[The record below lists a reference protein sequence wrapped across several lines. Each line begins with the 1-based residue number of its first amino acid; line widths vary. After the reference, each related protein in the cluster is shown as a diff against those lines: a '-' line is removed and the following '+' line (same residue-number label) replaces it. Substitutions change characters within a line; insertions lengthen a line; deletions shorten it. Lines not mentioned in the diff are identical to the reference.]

1 MPRPVTLS
9 TGKVITNVPDDV
21 TDEQV
26 EAQYVGSTIE
36 QPEPVEQPEPEEEIK
51 DIPVE
56 KEGVGFDFR
65 KVLARTQASVL
76 GTGID
81 ILTSFAPKEER
92 EILQKFSG
100 QIGASL
106 ATQGQPDLLDPE
118 TGKVKET
125 TTTVGKIAEIAPY
138 LAVGSK
144 VAGARAI
151 QQAPKLVQGAL
162 AGLFTDQLLADED
175 ENLFNFLEE
184 EFPESTIGDI
194 SAYLATNEDDSEVEK
209 RLKLVGEG
217 LALGALVDLS
227 IAGGKGAIDIYSK
240 ARSMFNKNA
249 KDLTPEERGEVFVD
263 YLKDSKERAGLQK
276 REDRIEFN
284 ETAEGAAQVQ
294 QQQSSRLNRVFRQ
307 LFNRSGYLTP
317 KAQSAFDDAQYA
329 QRSAVSR
336 AEHIATR
343 LTTAMDEIVN
353 NSDIDIRD
361 RVQEVLTDPKLENLS
376 RSDRKLALMDI
387 EEEFGFSTETAE
399 EVLNAREQ
407 IDDISREITGSSSIP
422 LEIKEL
428 VNENIGSYL
437 RRSYRLFEDTG
448 FKPSED
454 VVTDAREYL
463 VQQTMDKTQ
472 GAIDIDEAYRQA
484 EIQINNILDQGGF
497 ADRNAAGDYFV
508 RSRRINKEILAG
520 KKEIPPEIRAL
531 MGEITDPADNIV
543 LTVSKMS
550 RFVETSKFY
559 NNLNKLGTQGKYIF
573 DEDNAPVDLIKDAN
587 KITGT
592 NSVLDGKYTTP
603 EIITAI
609 KQNESFLSAPQADNI
624 LANAYRTFLSLK
636 GSSQAAKTVFSVT
649 TQARNLLGGL
659 QFGTANGLKPYE
671 FSGAA
676 TTLKNQITKGQDVT
690 LDELYEKYL
699 RLGIINTNVRV
710 GEFRSLMESDRDT
723 LIDPRKLKDKLG
735 ILGKYG
741 GKVVNAVEDV
751 YVATDDLFKI
761 SAYNQELDT
770 LKKAFPDREL
780 ATLEEEAANVI
791 RDTLP
796 NYDRVPKGI
805 KSLRNAPLGSFVS
818 FPAEIIRTSG
828 NIIRQASREINSGNS
843 TLRARGLERLGGFA
857 TTNGAF
863 YAAGSATAKLAGLTE
878 EERESAQT
886 LTETPWSKDAP
897 KLFLRI
903 DGKLH
908 TSDTQFL
915 DSYSVIKEPIM
926 AAYREI
932 RDGSLQ
938 GESLDRY
945 LADATVSAAGTLIR
959 PYVDETILTKA
970 ITDVGFAL
978 KGNGRTPDG
987 KALFTADMTT
997 EEKLTAT
1004 PYHILKAFE
1013 PGFVTQ
1019 GKNLYEAGFDIP
1031 NTYTGKNRLPATELV
1046 AMLGVRFK
1054 ELDPA
1059 DSIRFAISDYNED
1072 NRNLQSVFV
1081 NYRTTQDQIVGD
1093 YVNREKALYRNAQ
1106 ELSRKIEAS
1115 IDLIGKG
1122 KTAQYLKEGNLSNK
1136 TIGQFIGGRYMP
1148 TQVSSDLIRN
1158 AYEKMRFGPGESVG
1172 STVKEIVR
1180 QYADMVGTRLERPKE
1195 DSPLR
1200 RTLFAIGGE
1209 VYDVPNAPEE
1219 PDERID
1225 RLTGLPYNEQ
1235 AGGAFVDE
1243 EERVEFAGGGK
1254 VVIELL
1260 ADVIEKYSKRNVSR
1274 DSAQEAASRIVNA
1287 VDTPIEDMDVPVELT
1302 TANPKYVEFLETN
1315 TRALLDEKH
1324 SPISPEILEQ
1334 AGTGGEEFSRLR
1346 GYTDEEIQVFNRS
1359 GELQDE
1365 IGMETG
1371 QDLADETFLITNE
1384 LDNIK
1389 ARDMG
1394 YDDFEQGVDVEGRTI
1409 ANQIDDIEMEYA
1421 ESLEAARFGGDIEE
1435 YLAILKEKDDAIK
1448 ELNIPLEKIK
1458 GKSGTPLVLY
1468 RGVVGSDG
1476 EFAEGALS
1484 GKAREGYAS
1493 FASPSANVAASYS
1506 GPRAKDFEEGFN
1518 TGAIT
1523 PLHVFAEKIV
1533 EFPVTVDKNGYRRF
1547 DMFEFDRRAKSLPK
1561 NHVLVARRVVDAGPR
1576 GDNITDPFKDR
1587 TFPHDVYA
1595 WRDTKTSTS
1604 FEEPP
1609 PYIRQGSLKEPIP
1622 KINKAYNDLKDG
1634 SITADEYDKI
1644 VLNTIFPYDKVPLPE
1659 TDDAMFKALRPGQ
1672 RDKINALFEEGQE
1685 VGLRLDINAYLK
1697 TKDSA
1702 WVPTIHVGGKAMGHQ
1717 STASLRNVDFTKS
1730 VSSKKTQAEMAQA
1743 VAEGG
1748 AKSPFAQM
1756 MGNYINRDAKENYS
1770 LALEA
1775 IDSDEWI
1782 QVGFDPRRHS
1792 YFYDRATG
1800 KPVEFSDEVIQVGPL
1815 VLAKNAKYGDRS
1827 KYKFNEG
1834 GLLKRLFNKTLAAGA
1849 EALGFGAEQQRAHE
1863 KEVVQLVKEFATQ
1876 GLIPER
1882 SVIPTDEAG
1891 FGKFGA
1897 GADEEAFNAF
1907 NHAYLVYK
1915 HGSALKDPLLQAKEV
1930 GQMFF
1935 KENPNTEKLDMVN
1948 NAYGANLRSIAKD
1961 EADAKTKMALA
1972 YYNTSKKLAE
1982 GKPLIYGEDLVFNVN
1997 DLEKVEPRSFRAMG
2011 PR

>member
-1 MPRPVTLS
+1 MPRTVRLS
-9 TGKVITNVPDDV
+9 TGEVVVDVPDDV
-21 TDEQV
+21 TDEEV
-26 EAQYVGSTIE
+26 EAKLVQKRAE
-36 QPEPVEQPEPEEEIK
+36 QTEPVERPEPVEQPEPEEEIRRETTPGILGTGDVDLGI
-51 DIPVE
+51 DIPAQ

-65 KVLARTQASVL
+65 KVLARTEGSL
-76 GTGID
+76 YSTGID
-81 ILTSFAPKEER
+81 LISGLVPGEMGETLRKS
-92 EILQKFSG
+92 SG

-106 ATQGQPDLLDPE
+106 AAKGQTELIDPE
-118 TGKVKET
+118 TGKIRET
-125 TTTVGKIAEIAPY
+125 TTTLGGVAEVVPY
-138 LAVGSK
+138 LVVGSRI
-144 VAGARAI
+144 AGAKAI
-151 QQAPKLVQGAL
+151 QQAPRLVQGAL
-162 AGLFTDQLLADED
+162 AGVFTDQLLADED

-184 EFPESTIGDI
+184 TFPESTIGDI
-194 SAYLATNEDDSEVEK
+194 SGYLATNEDDSEVEK
-209 RLKLVGEG
+209 RLKLIGEG

-227 IAGGKGAIDIYSK
+227 IAGGKGAVDIYSK

-276 REDRIEFN
+276 REDQIEFN

-294 QQQSSRLNRVFRQ
+294 QQRSSALNKIFRQ
-307 LFNRSGYLTP
+307 LFTSRGYFTP
-317 KAQSAFDDAQYA
+317 KAKSAFDDSQYA

-343 LTTAMDEIVN
+343 LTTAMDEMAK
-353 NSDIDIRD
+353 NSDVDISD
-361 RVQEVLTDPKLENLS
+361 KVQEVLTDPKLRDLG

-387 EEEFGFSTETAE
+387 EEEFGFSTEVAE
-399 EVLNAREQ
+399 EVLNAREL
-407 IDDISREITGSSSIP
+407 IDDLSTEITGSSSIP

-463 VQQTMDKTQ
+463 VDQSIINSDGMM
-472 GAIDIDEAYRQA
+472 DIDKAYEEADK
-484 EIQINNILDQGGF
+484 QIKKILGAGGF

-508 RSRRINKEILAG
+508 RSRRINDEILTG
-520 KKEIPPEIRAL
+520 KQEISPEIRAL
-531 MGEITDPADNIV
+531 MGEIENPSDNIV

-559 NNLNKLGTQGKYIF
+559 NNLNRLGTQGKYVFDKDNVPLDLF
-573 DEDNAPVDLIKDAN
+573 DEDNL
-587 KITGT
+587 ITGT

-609 KQNESFLSAPQADNI
+609 KQNESFLSAPQANNV

-671 FSGAA
+671 FSGAG
-676 TTLKNQITKGQDVT
+676 TTLKNQIMKGQDVT

-843 TLRARGLERLGGFA
+843 TLRARGLKRLGGFA
-857 TTNGAF
+857 ATNGAF

-878 EERESAQT
+878 EEREAAQT

-938 GESLDRY
+938 GERLDKY
-945 LADATVSAAGTLIR
+945 LGDAAVSAAGSLVR

-1031 NTYTGKNRLPATELV
+1031 NTYTGKNRLPSTELV

-1136 TIGQFIGGRYMP
+1136 TIGQFISGRYMP
-1148 TQVSSDLIRN
+1148 TQISTDLIMN

-1172 STVKEIVR
+1172 STVKEIAR
-1180 QYADMVGTRLERPKE
+1180 QYSDMVGTRLERPKE

-1359 GELQDE
+1359 GELEDE

-1384 LDNIK
+1384 LDNIR
-1389 ARDMG
+1389 ARDMA
-1394 YDDFEQGVDVEGRTI
+1394 YDDFVQDSTI
-1409 ANQIDDIEMEYA
+1409 ANQIADIELEYEEMIA
-1421 ESLEAARFGGDIEE
+1421 TAKANGDTEE
-1435 YLAILKEKDDAIK
+1435 LKELLLERK
-1448 ELNIPLEKIK
+1448 ERI
-1458 GKSGTPLVLY
+1458 
-1468 RGVVGSDG
+1468 
-1476 EFAEGALS
+1476 AEL
-1484 GKAREGYAS
+1484 
-1493 FASPSANVAASYS
+1493 
-1506 GPRAKDFEEGFN
+1506 
-1518 TGAIT
+1518 
-1523 PLHVFAEKIV
+1523 
-1533 EFPVTVDKNGYRRF
+1533 
-1547 DMFEFDRRAKSLPK
+1547 
-1561 NHVLVARRVVDAGPR
+1561 
-1576 GDNITDPFKDR
+1576 
-1587 TFPHDVYA
+1587 
-1595 WRDTKTSTS
+1595 
-1604 FEEPP
+1604 
-1609 PYIRQGSLKEPIP
+1609 
-1622 KINKAYNDLKDG
+1622 
-1634 SITADEYDKI
+1634 
-1644 VLNTIFPYDKVPLPE
+1644 
-1659 TDDAMFKALRPGQ
+1659 
-1672 RDKINALFEEGQE
+1672 
-1685 VGLRLDINAYLK
+1685 
-1697 TKDSA
+1697 
-1702 WVPTIHVGGKAMGHQ
+1702 
-1717 STASLRNVDFTKS
+1717 
-1730 VSSKKTQAEMAQA
+1730 
-1743 VAEGG
+1743 
-1748 AKSPFAQM
+1748 
-1756 MGNYINRDAKENYS
+1756 
-1770 LALEA
+1770 
-1775 IDSDEWI
+1775 
-1782 QVGFDPRRHS
+1782 
-1792 YFYDRATG
+1792 DRAD
-1800 KPVEFSDEVIQVGPL
+1800 F
-1815 VLAKNAKYGDRS
+1815 A
-1827 KYKFNEG
+1827 EG

-1863 KEVVQLVKEFATQ
+1863 KEVVQLVNEFATQ

-1935 KENPNTEKLDMVN
+1935 RENPNTEKLDMVN
-1948 NAYGANLRSIAKD
+1948 NAYGSNLRSIAKD

>member
-51 DIPVE
+51 NIPVE
-56 KEGVGFDFR
+56 KEGVVFDFR
-65 KVLARTQASVL
+65 KVLARTEASII

-81 ILTSFAPKEER
+81 VLSSFAPKEHR
-92 EILQKFSG
+92 EIIQKFSG
-100 QIGASL
+100 QMGAAL

-118 TGKVKET
+118 TGKVRGS
-125 TTTVGKIAEIAPY
+125 TTVTGQIAEVVPY

-144 VAGARAI
+144 AAGIKAI
-151 QQAPKLVQGAL
+151 AQTPRIVQGAL
-162 AGLFTDQLLADED
+162 SGMLTDQLLGDED

-184 EFPESTIGDI
+184 AFPETTVADI
-194 SAYLATNEDDSEVEK
+194 SAYLATDETDSEVEK

-217 LALGALVDLS
+217 LALGALVDMAV
-227 IAGGKGAIDIYSK
+227 AGGKGAVDIYSK

-249 KDLTPEERGEVFVD
+249 KNLSPEERGEVFVD
-263 YLKDSKERAGLQK
+263 YLKDSRERAGLQK
-276 REDRIEFN
+276 REDKIEFN

-294 QQQSSRLNRVFRQ
+294 QQRSSRLNRVFRQ
-307 LFNRSGYLTP
+307 LFTQRGYFTT
-317 KAQSAFDDAQYA
+317 KAKSAFDDAQYA

-343 LTTAMDEIVN
+343 LTTAMDEMAK
-353 NSDIDIRD
+353 NSDVDISD
-361 RVQEVLTDPKLENLS
+361 KVQKVLTDPKLKDLG

-387 EEEFGFSTETAE
+387 EEEFGFSTEVAE
-399 EVLNAREQ
+399 EVLNAREL
-407 IDDISREITGSSSIP
+407 IDDLSKEITGSSSIP

-454 VVTDAREYL
+454 VVNDAREYL

-472 GAIDIDEAYRQA
+472 GAMDLDEAYRQA

-508 RSRRINKEILAG
+508 KAKRINGEILTG
-520 KKEIPPEIRAL
+520 KQEISPEIRAL

-559 NNLNKLGTQGKYIF
+559 SNLNKLGTQGKYIF

-592 NSVLDGKYTTP
+592 NSILDGKYTTP
-603 EIITAI
+603 EILTAI
-609 KQNESFLSAPQADNI
+609 KQNESFLSAPQADNV

-671 FSGAA
+671 FSGAG
-676 TTLKNQITKGQDVT
+676 TTLKNQLTKGQDVT
-690 LDELYEKYL
+690 LDALYEKYL

-710 GEFRSLMESDRDT
+710 GEFRSLMESDIDT
-723 LIDPRKLKDKLG
+723 LIDPSKLRDKLG
-735 ILGKYG
+735 KIGKYG
-741 GKVVNAVEDV
+741 GKVVDAVEDV

-770 LKKAFPDREL
+770 LKEAFPDREL

-805 KSLRNAPLGSFVS
+805 KALRNAPVGSFVS

-828 NIIRQASREINSGNS
+828 NIIRQASREITSGNDV
-843 TLRARGLERLGGFA
+843 LKARGLRRIGGFLA
-857 TTNGAF
+857 TNGAF

-878 EERESAQT
+878 EEREAAQT

-897 KLFLRI
+897 KLFLRM
-903 DGKLH
+903 DDKLY

-915 DSYSVIKEPIM
+915 DSYSVIKEPLM

-938 GESLDRY
+938 GERLDKY
-945 LADATVSAAGTLIR
+945 LADATVSAVDALVR

-970 ITDVGFAL
+970 ITDVGFAM
-978 KGNGRTPDG
+978 KGNGRTPEG
-987 KALFTADMTT
+987 KALFTANMTKR
-997 EEKLTAT
+997 ERLEAT
-1004 PYHILKAFE
+1004 PYHILEAFV
-1013 PGFVTQ
+1013 PGVVTQ
-1019 GKNLYEAGFDIP
+1019 TKNLFEAGLDVP
-1031 NTYTGKNRLPATELV
+1031 NKYTGKNNLVSTELV

-1054 ELDPA
+1054 ELAPE
-1059 DSIRFAISDYNED
+1059 DSLRFSISDYNED

-1081 NYRTTQDQIVGD
+1081 NYRSTQDQIVGD

-1106 ELSRKIEAS
+1106 ELSRKVEAS
-1115 IDLIGKG
+1115 IDLIGKR
-1122 KTAQYLKEGNLSNK
+1122 KTAQYLQDGNLSNK
-1136 TIGQFIGGRYMP
+1136 TISQFLSGRYMP

-1172 STVKEIVR
+1172 ATVKEMTR
-1180 QYADMVGTRLERPKE
+1180 QYSNMVGTRLERPKE

-1200 RTLFAIGGE
+1200 RTLFSIGGE
-1209 VYDVPNAPEE
+1209 VYNVPNAPEE

-1235 AGGAFVDE
+1235 AGGAFIDE

-1254 VVIELL
+1254 VVIGLL

-1287 VDTPIEDMDVPVELT
+1287 VDTPIEDMDIPLELS
-1302 TANPKYVEFLETN
+1302 TANPKYVEFLQTN

-1324 SPISPEILEQ
+1324 SPIPPEILEQ
-1334 AGTGGEEFSRLR
+1334 GEVGGEEFSRLR

-1359 GELQDE
+1359 GELADE

-1384 LDNIK
+1384 LDNIR
-1389 ARDMG
+1389 ARDMA
-1394 YDDFEQGVDVEGRTI
+1394 YDDFAQDSTI
-1409 ANQIDDIEMEYA
+1409 ANQIADIELEYEEMIA
-1421 ESLEAARFGGDIEE
+1421 TAKANGDTEE
-1435 YLAILKEKDDAIK
+1435 LKELLLERK
-1448 ELNIPLEKIK
+1448 ERI
-1458 GKSGTPLVLY
+1458 
-1468 RGVVGSDG
+1468 
-1476 EFAEGALS
+1476 AEL
-1484 GKAREGYAS
+1484 
-1493 FASPSANVAASYS
+1493 
-1506 GPRAKDFEEGFN
+1506 
-1518 TGAIT
+1518 
-1523 PLHVFAEKIV
+1523 
-1533 EFPVTVDKNGYRRF
+1533 
-1547 DMFEFDRRAKSLPK
+1547 
-1561 NHVLVARRVVDAGPR
+1561 
-1576 GDNITDPFKDR
+1576 
-1587 TFPHDVYA
+1587 
-1595 WRDTKTSTS
+1595 
-1604 FEEPP
+1604 
-1609 PYIRQGSLKEPIP
+1609 
-1622 KINKAYNDLKDG
+1622 
-1634 SITADEYDKI
+1634 
-1644 VLNTIFPYDKVPLPE
+1644 
-1659 TDDAMFKALRPGQ
+1659 
-1672 RDKINALFEEGQE
+1672 
-1685 VGLRLDINAYLK
+1685 
-1697 TKDSA
+1697 
-1702 WVPTIHVGGKAMGHQ
+1702 
-1717 STASLRNVDFTKS
+1717 
-1730 VSSKKTQAEMAQA
+1730 
-1743 VAEGG
+1743 
-1748 AKSPFAQM
+1748 
-1756 MGNYINRDAKENYS
+1756 
-1770 LALEA
+1770 
-1775 IDSDEWI
+1775 
-1782 QVGFDPRRHS
+1782 
-1792 YFYDRATG
+1792 DRADFADG
-1800 KPVEFSDEVIQVGPL
+1800 G
-1815 VLAKNAKYGDRS
+1815 VLKKI
-1827 KYKFNEG
+1827 
-1834 GLLKRLFNKTLAAGA
+1834 FNKTLTAGA

-1863 KEVVQLVKEFATQ
+1863 KEVVRLVNQFAEQ
-1876 GLIPER
+1876 GLIPQR
-1882 SVIPTDEAG
+1882 SMIPTDEAG
-1891 FGKFGA
+1891 FGKFGS
-1897 GADEEAFNAF
+1897 GADEEAFNAL

-1915 HGSALKDPLLQAKEV
+1915 HGSTLKDPLLQAKEI
-1930 GQMFF
+1930 GQSFF
-1935 KENPNTEKLDMVN
+1935 RENPNTEKLDMVN
-1948 NAYGANLRSIAKD
+1948 NAYGANLRDVA
-1961 EADAKTKMALA
+1961 ENEEDAKTKLALA

-1997 DLEKVEPRSFRAMG
+1997 DLDKVESGSFAYNLR
-2011 PR
+2011 